1 MDHKT
6 KWTVLGSL
14 GGAVLLIVSAVLLW
28 NSKQLRLARAYKR
41 AGRILYS
48 VGTALRNV
56 SGVAEEMM

>member
-1 MDHKT
+1 MDNKT
-6 KWTVLGSL
+6 KWTVLGTVS
-14 GGAVLLIVSAVLLW
+14 GIALLSVGAVLLW